1 MGFISASRHD
11 QFCVQLRQ
19 QVLLWSD
26 LGIDQEEIFQY
37 INDIVQQ
44 ENIFVKYKAK
54 LKEIQELAEHYHV
67 MEMMNKRK
75 FRKKHL
81 ELKKDKRFKNYKR
94 LTRPNTTNTTT
105 S

>member
-1 MGFISASRHD
+1 MGFISAARHD

-26 LGIDQEEIFQY
+26 LGIDQEEIFQF

-44 ENIFVKYKAK
+44 ENIFAKYKTK
-54 LKEIQELAEHYHV
+54 LKEIQELADHYHV
-67 MEMMNKRK
+67 MEMANKRK

-81 ELKKDKRFKNYKR
+81 ELKKDKRFREFKR
-94 LTRPNTTNTTT
+94 TER